1 MNLLELPFFSG
12 FTAQE
17 LRLLRSLGC
26 MRTDRFPHG
35 ALILRAGSRTR
46 EMGIVVSGC
55 VHIESSDFWGTHSI
69 LSSVEAGGVFAETYA
84 LCGEALMVDAVA
96 AKDCEILFL
105 SLLPLLD
112 GDNAAESWHG
122 KLMQRILLLTAQ
134 KNLTLSTRI
143 FCTSAKNVRG
153 RLLTYLSGEA
163 ARQGR
168 YEFDIPFNRQQLADY
183 LNLDRSALS
192 KELSRM
198 RDEGMLAYRRNHFIL
213 YKTENLLQESRSVQQ
228 PNGFLLYGLRG
239 KSCAALFYRCNRKSR
254 RLQMQASASYISDA
268 FPLTVVVSLG

>member
-55 VHIESSDFWGTHSI
+55 VHIESSDFWGAHSI

-192 KELSRM
+192 KELPM
-198 RDEGMLAYRRNHFIL
+198 FGY
-213 YKTENLLQESRSVQQ
+213 VV
-228 PNGFLLYGLRG
+228 PNQ
-239 KSCAALFYRCNRKSR
+239 AALSDEAQKRYRTAYCGLCR
-254 RLQMQASASYISDA
+254 RIDALHGRAPSPSGFDPFPSYQR
-268 FPLTVVVSLG
+268 TECV

>member
-69 LSSVEAGGVFAETYA
+69 
-84 LCGEALMVDAVA
+84 
-96 AKDCEILFL
+96 
-105 SLLPLLD
+105 
-112 GDNAAESWHG
+112 
-122 KLMQRILLLTAQ
+122 LMQRILLLTAQ

-213 YKTENLLQESRSVQQ
+213 YKTEN
-228 PNGFLLYGLRG
+228 
-239 KSCAALFYRCNRKSR
+239 
-254 RLQMQASASYISDA
+254 
-268 FPLTVVVSLG
+268 

>member
-35 ALILRAGSRTR
+35 ALILRAGNRTR

-112 GDNAAESWHG
+112 GDNAAESWHS

-134 KNLTLSTRI
+134 KNLTL
-143 FCTSAKNVRG
+143 
-153 RLLTYLSGEA
+153 
-163 ARQGR
+163 
-168 YEFDIPFNRQQLADY
+168 
-183 LNLDRSALS
+183 
-192 KELSRM
+192 
-198 RDEGMLAYRRNHFIL
+198 
-213 YKTENLLQESRSVQQ
+213 
-228 PNGFLLYGLRG
+228 
-239 KSCAALFYRCNRKSR
+239 
-254 RLQMQASASYISDA
+254 
-268 FPLTVVVSLG
+268 

>member
-112 GDNAAESWHG
+112 GDNAAESWHS

-168 YEFDIPFNRQQLADY
+168 YEFDIPFNRQ
-183 LNLDRSALS
+183 
-192 KELSRM
+192 
-198 RDEGMLAYRRNHFIL
+198 
-213 YKTENLLQESRSVQQ
+213 
-228 PNGFLLYGLRG
+228 
-239 KSCAALFYRCNRKSR
+239 
-254 RLQMQASASYISDA
+254 
-268 FPLTVVVSLG
+268 

>member
-35 ALILRAGSRTR
+35 ALILRDGSRTR

-112 GDNAAESWHG
+112 GDNAAESWHS

-213 YKTENLLQESRSVQQ
+213 YKTEN
-228 PNGFLLYGLRG
+228 
-239 KSCAALFYRCNRKSR
+239 
-254 RLQMQASASYISDA
+254 
-268 FPLTVVVSLG
+268 

>member
-105 SLLPLLD
+105 QSPAFLPV
-112 GDNAAESWHG
+112 
-122 KLMQRILLLTAQ
+122 
-134 KNLTLSTRI
+134 TLQMNTKRYL
-143 FCTSAKNVRG
+143 FFPLSAPPDKFSNIETIG
-153 RLLTYLSGEA
+153 Y
-163 ARQGR
+163 
-168 YEFDIPFNRQQLADY
+168 I
-183 LNLDRSALS
+183 
-192 KELSRM
+192 
-198 RDEGMLAYRRNHFIL
+198 RR
-213 YKTENLLQESRSVQQ
+213 ENL
-228 PNGFLLYGLRG
+228 FLPFQVKFRMFFG
-239 KSCAALFYRCNRKSR
+239 KPSGVFLILCPADRTGA
-254 RLQMQASASYISDA
+254 
-268 FPLTVVVSLG
+268 VH